1 MKIKELTLE
10 QAKLLCDKYF
20 KKIDGLY
27 QCDKC
32 PYGDNGYCKLSISN
46 LNRYGNRKV
55 RKIDM
60 EVLNERPC
68 NSNTK

>member
-60 EVLNERPC
+60 EVIKCE
-68 NSNTK
+68 K